1 MEIPYTV
8 KPRPDTGLW
17 NAKIGIWL
25 FLASEVML
33 FGGLFSGYVFLRLAS
48 GADPHYHWPEGAL
61 QVMPGMINTF
71 VLIAS
76 SVFVVLA
83 WVQLK
88 LKNWRGYTM
97 WMSLVVLC
105 ALIFMGIKAYEYN
118 SKFTHYGIH
127 LKDNSYVAG
136 HYVHN
141 DQEIKKVEKVNLDL
155 LKGKNQFAKYVPSK
169 ERANVKFSYKV
180 ELASEIP
187 EEEQFPTVAD
197 SGLNDRIKAAET
209 VKTARDLLNE
219 LLVQTRPMVVTE
231 EGFAFSGGKI
241 AAAKKKVDKSL
252 REIHD
257 AKMKM
262 NRAANEIIRAHNAEL
277 AAAKKA
283 AANAASKTD
292 DDQKVLDSKFIDLI
306 PVYGWSRHLGLG
318 KLDIVPDKPFSLKVP
333 HNRLRE
339 ATDDFLTFNDYGVVF
354 GKRSEDSRYLRVD
367 ELDLLD
373 LRSVAEPVESA
384 AFRYIAEH
392 AGHGKDAKHSGKTE
406 KGGAAAEG
414 KDADHPTSKEIKEK
428 FFKKRDEVIAKAAE
442 AGKEPKLKEK
452 LTMKLDHVP
461 AKIPYDEIRIY
472 SNYAPKQN
480 TFYAIYFLLTGL
492 HGLHVIA
499 GAIVLTYFLFS
510 RKHFERDPEHLANR
524 VEVGGLFWH
533 FVDLVWIFL
542 FPILYLM

>member
-48 GADPHYHWPEGAL
+48 GADPHYHWPEGSL
-61 QVMPGMINTF
+61 EVLPGMINTF

-88 LKNWRGYTM
+88 LGDWRKYTI
-97 WMSLVVLC
+97 WMSLVVIC

-136 HYVHN
+136 HYIHN
-141 DQEIKKVEKVNLDL
+141 DQEIKEVSKVNLDL
-155 LKGKNQFAKYVPSK
+155 VKGQNQFIKYVPSE
-169 ERANVKFSYKV
+169 ERKNVKFSYKV
-180 ELASEIP
+180 ELGASILA
-187 EEEQFPTVAD
+187 EEPFPAVAD
-197 SGLNDRIKAAET
+197 AGLNDLIKSDEA
-209 VKTARDLLNE
+209 VINARGLLNDLLS
-219 LLVQTRPMVVTE
+219 QAQSIVVE
-231 EGFAFSGGKI
+231 ESDFAFSGGKI
-241 AAAKKKVDKSL
+241 TAAKKKVDKTL
-252 REIHD
+252 REIHN

-262 NRAANEIIRAHNAEL
+262 NRAANEVIRAHNAEL
-277 AAAKKA
+277 AVAKKA

-292 DDQKVLDSKFIDLI
+292 EDQQVLDSKFIDLV
-306 PVYGWSRHLGLG
+306 PVYGWYRDLGLG
-318 KLDIVPDKPFSLKVP
+318 KLEIVPDKPFSIKVP
-333 HNRLRE
+333 HNRLRR
-339 ATDDFLTFNDYGVVF
+339 ATDSELEFKDYGIVY
-354 GKRSEDSRYLRVD
+354 GNRTEDSRYLRVD

-373 LRSVAEPVESA
+373 LRSVAEPVDA
-384 AFRYIAEH
+384 AVFRYIAEH
-392 AGHGKDAKHSGKTE
+392 AGDGKGEAKTE

-414 KDADHPTSKEIKEK
+414 KEGGHPTSADIKEK

-442 AGKEPKLKEK
+442 AGKEPKLKDK
-452 LTMKLDHVP
+452 LKMKLDHVP
-461 AKIPYDEIRIY
+461 AKIPYEEIRMY

-480 TFYAIYFLLTGL
+480 TYYAIYFLLTGL

-499 GAIVLTYFLFS
+499 GALVLTYFLFS